1 MKRLLYTVFA
11 SIILFIGCKKSN
23 NESVNYYYNYFPLEL
38 DAWIEYDVL
47 DIMHNESG
55 SSDTSVYQLKEITT
69 EEFIDNEGRLTYRIE
84 RYRRDDVN
92 ANWSIKDVWYSNKTK
107 TTAEKVEENVRFT
120 KLIFPINTSK
130 YWNGN
135 AFNNLEEWEYSYDS
149 LHKPKLINN
158 LSFDSTIT
166 VIQRD
171 NQNVVE
177 YEKVKEIFAI
187 DIGLIYK
194 SHIDLDINLS
204 NILDINSGR
213 ELEMTITAYG
223 K

>member
-1 MKRLLYTVFA
+1 MNKLLYTVFA
-11 SIILFIGCKKSN
+11 SITLLLGCKKSN
-23 NESVNYYYNYFPLEL
+23 NEAVKYYYNYFPL
-38 DAWIEYDVL
+38 DVGAWIEYEVV
-47 DIMHNESG
+47 DIIHSQLG
-55 SSDTSVYQLKEITT
+55 SDTAEYQLKEIAA
-69 EEFIDNEGRLTYRIE
+69 EEFLDNEGRLTYRIE
-84 RYRRDDVN
+84 RYWRDDSN

-107 TTAEKVEENVRFT
+107 TTAEKVEENIRFT

-130 YWNGN
+130 YWDGN
-135 AFNNLEEWEYSYDS
+135 AYNNLEEWEYYYDS
-149 LHKPKLINN
+149 LHKPKVINN

-171 NQNVVE
+171 NENVVE
-177 YEKVKEIFAI
+177 YEKVKEVYAV

-213 ELEMTITAYG
+213 ELEMTVTAYG

>member
-1 MKRLLYTVFA
+1 MNRLLYTIFA
-11 SIILFIGCKKSN
+11 SLIVFFGCKKSN
-23 NESVNYYYNYFPLEL
+23 SESVNYYYSYFPLEV

-47 DIMHNESG
+47 DIIHSQLG
-55 SSDTSVYQLKEITT
+55 SDTAVYQLKEITT
-69 EEFIDNEGRLTYRIE
+69 AEFLDNEGRLTYRIE
-84 RYRRDDVN
+84 RYWRDDSS
-92 ANWSIKDVWYSNKTK
+92 ANWSIKDVWYSNKTT

-130 YWNGN
+130 YWDGN
-135 AFNNLEEWEYSYDS
+135 AFNNLEEWEYYYDS

-171 NQNVVE
+171 NENVVE
-177 YEKVKEIFAI
+177 YEKVKEVYAV

-213 ELEMTITAYG
+213 ELEMTVTGYG

>member
-1 MKRLLYTVFA
+1 MNRLLYTVFA
-11 SIILFIGCKKSN
+11 CMILFFGCKKSN
-23 NESVNYYYNYFPLEL
+23 NEPVSYYYTYFPLEVGS
-38 DAWIEYDVL
+38 WIEYDVT
-47 DIMHNESG
+47 DIVHDEIG
-55 SSDTSVYQLKEITT
+55 SDTSVYQLKEITA
-69 EEFIDNEGRLTYRIE
+69 EEFLDNEGRLTYRVE
-84 RYRRDDVN
+84 RYWRNDSN
-92 ANWSIKDVWYSNKTK
+92 ANWSIQDVWYSNKTK

-120 KLIFPINTSK
+120 KMIFPINTSK

-149 LHKPKLINN
+149 LHTPKLINN

-171 NQNVVE
+171 NENVVE
-177 YEKVKEIFAI
+177 YEKVKEIFAV

-194 SHIDLDINLS
+194 SHIDLDINLA

-213 ELEMTITAYG
+213 ELEMTVTAYG

>member
-1 MKRLLYTVFA
+1 MNRLLYTVFA
-11 SIILFIGCKKSN
+11 SIILFFGCKKSN
-23 NESVNYYYNYFPLEL
+23 TESVNYYYSYFPLEV
-38 DAWIEYDVL
+38 DAWIEYDVF
-47 DIMHNESG
+47 DIIHSQLG
-55 SSDTSVYQLKEITT
+55 SDPAVYQLKEITT
-69 EEFIDNEGRLTYRIE
+69 EEFLDNEGRLTYRVE
-84 RYRRDDVN
+84 RYWRDDSN
-92 ANWSIKDVWYSNKTK
+92 ANWSIKDVWYSNKTT

-120 KLIFPINTSK
+120 KLIFPINTAK
-130 YWNGN
+130 YWDGN
-135 AFNNLEEWEYSYDS
+135 AFNNLEEWEYYYDS

-177 YEKVKEIFAI
+177 YEKVKEIFAV
-187 DIGLIYK
+187 DIGMVYK

-213 ELEMTITAYG
+213 ELEMTVTAYG

>member
-1 MKRLLYTVFA
+1 MDV
-11 SIILFIGCKKSN
+11 G
-23 NESVNYYYNYFPLEL
+23 
-38 DAWIEYDVL
+38 AWIEYEVV
-47 DIMHNESG
+47 DIIHSQLG
-55 SSDTSVYQLKEITT
+55 SDTAEYQLKEIAA
-69 EEFIDNEGRLTYRIE
+69 EEFLDNEGRLTYRIE
-84 RYRRDDVN
+84 RYWRDDSN

-130 YWNGN
+130 YWDGN
-135 AFNNLEEWEYSYDS
+135 AYNNLEEWEYYYDS
-149 LHKPKLINN
+149 LHKPKVINN

-171 NQNVVE
+171 NENVVE
-177 YEKVKEIFAI
+177 YEKVKEVYAV

-204 NILDINSGR
+204 NILDINNGR
-213 ELEMTITAYG
+213 ELEIAVTGYG

>member
-1 MKRLLYTVFA
+1 MNRLFYIVFT
-11 SIILFIGCKKSN
+11 SITFFFGCNKSN
-23 NESVNYYYNYFPLEL
+23 NESVKYYYNYFPLEV
-38 DAWIEYDVL
+38 DGWVEYDVV
-47 DIMHNESG
+47 DIIHSELG
-55 SSDTSVYQLKEITT
+55 SDTAEYQLKEIAA
-69 EEFIDNEGRLTYRIE
+69 EEFLDNEGRLTYRIE
-84 RYRRDDVN
+84 RYWRDDSN
-92 ANWSIKDVWYSNKTK
+92 ANWSVKDVWYSNITR
-107 TTAEKVEENVRFT
+107 TTAEKVEENMRFT
-120 KLIFPINTSK
+120 KLIFPINISK
-130 YWNGN
+130 YWDGN
-135 AFNNLEEWEYSYDS
+135 AYNNLEEWEYYYDS

-171 NQNVVE
+171 NENVVE
-177 YEKVKEIFAI
+177 YEKVKEIYAV

-213 ELEMTITAYG
+213 ELEMTVTAYG

>member
-1 MKRLLYTVFA
+1 MNRLLYTIFA
-11 SIILFIGCKKSN
+11 SLIVFFGCKKSN
-23 NESVNYYYNYFPLEL
+23 SESVNYYYSYFPLEV

-47 DIMHNESG
+47 DIIHSQLG
-55 SSDTSVYQLKEITT
+55 SDTAVYQLKEITT
-69 EEFIDNEGRLTYRIE
+69 AEFLDNEGRLTYRIE
-84 RYRRDDVN
+84 RYWRDDSS
-92 ANWSIKDVWYSNKTK
+92 ANWSIKDVWYSNKTT

-130 YWNGN
+130 YWDGN
-135 AFNNLEEWEYSYDS
+135 AFNNLEEWEYYYDS

-171 NQNVVE
+171 NENVVE
-177 YEKVKEIFAI
+177 YEKVKEVYAV

-213 ELEMTITAYG
+213 ELEMTVTAYG

>member
-1 MKRLLYTVFA
+1 MNRLIYIVFT
-11 SIILFIGCKKSN
+11 SITLILGCKKSN
-23 NESVNYYYNYFPLEL
+23 SESVKYYYNYFPLEIG
-38 DAWIEYDVL
+38 AWIEYDVV
-47 DIMHNESG
+47 DIIHSQLG
-55 SSDTSVYQLKEITT
+55 SDTAEYQLKEIAA
-69 EEFIDNEGRLTYRIE
+69 EEFLDNEGRLTYRIE
-84 RYRRDDVN
+84 RYWRDDSN
-92 ANWSIKDVWYSNKTK
+92 ANWSVKDVWYSNITR
-107 TTAEKVEENVRFT
+107 TTAEKVEENMRFT
-120 KLIFPINTSK
+120 KLIFPINISK
-130 YWNGN
+130 YWDGN
-135 AFNNLEEWEYSYDS
+135 AYNNLEEWEYYYDS

-171 NQNVVE
+171 NENVVE
-177 YEKVKEIFAI
+177 YEKVKEIYAV

-213 ELEMTITAYG
+213 ELEMTVTAYG

>member
-1 MKRLLYTVFA
+1 MNRLFYIVFT
-11 SIILFIGCKKSN
+11 SITFFFGCNKSN
-23 NESVNYYYNYFPLEL
+23 NESVKYYYNYFPLEV
-38 DAWIEYDVL
+38 DGWVEYDVV
-47 DIMHNESG
+47 DIIHSQLG
-55 SSDTSVYQLKEITT
+55 SDTAEYQLKEIAA
-69 EEFIDNEGRLTYRIE
+69 EEFLDNEGRLTYRIE
-84 RYRRDDVN
+84 RYWRDDSN
-92 ANWSIKDVWYSNKTK
+92 ANWSIKDVWYSNKTR

-130 YWNGN
+130 YWDGN
-135 AFNNLEEWEYSYDS
+135 AYNNMEEWEYYYDS

-171 NQNVVE
+171 NENVVE
-177 YEKVKEIFAI
+177 YEKVKEIYAV

-204 NILDINSGR
+204 NILDINSRR
-213 ELEMTITAYG
+213 ELEMTVTAYG

>member
-1 MKRLLYTVFA
+1 MNRLLYTVFA
-11 SIILFIGCKKSN
+11 SIILFFGCKKSN
-23 NESVNYYYNYFPLEL
+23 TESVNYYYSYFPLEV

-47 DIMHNESG
+47 DIIHSQLG
-55 SSDTSVYQLKEITT
+55 SDTAVYQLKEITT
-69 EEFIDNEGRLTYRIE
+69 EEFLDNEGRLTYRIE
-84 RYRRDDVN
+84 RYWRDDSN
-92 ANWSIKDVWYSNKTK
+92 ANWSIKDVWYSNKTT

-120 KLIFPINTSK
+120 KLIFPINTAK
-130 YWNGN
+130 YWDGN
-135 AFNNLEEWEYSYDS
+135 AFNNLEEWEYYYDS

-171 NQNVVE
+171 NQNVVQ
-177 YEKVKEIFAI
+177 YEKVKEIFAV

-213 ELEMTITAYG
+213 ELEMTVTAYG

>member
-1 MKRLLYTVFA
+1 MNRLLYTIFA
-11 SIILFIGCKKSN
+11 SLIVFFGCKKSN
-23 NESVNYYYNYFPLEL
+23 SESVNYYYSYFPLEV

-47 DIMHNESG
+47 DIIHSQLG
-55 SSDTSVYQLKEITT
+55 SDTAVYQLKEITT
-69 EEFIDNEGRLTYRIE
+69 SEFLDNEGRLTYRIE
-84 RYRRDDVN
+84 RYWRDDSN
-92 ANWSIKDVWYSNKTK
+92 ANWSIKDVWYSNKTT

-130 YWNGN
+130 YWDGN
-135 AFNNLEEWEYSYDS
+135 AFNNLEEWEYYYDS

-171 NQNVVE
+171 NENVVE
-177 YEKVKEIFAI
+177 YEKVKEIFAV

-213 ELEMTITAYG
+213 ELEMTVTAYG

>member
-1 MKRLLYTVFA
+1 MNRLLYTVFA
-11 SIILFIGCKKSN
+11 SIILFFGCKKSN
-23 NESVNYYYNYFPLEL
+23 TESVNYYYSYFPLNV
-38 DAWIEYDVL
+38 DAWIQYDVL
-47 DIMHNESG
+47 DIIHNEFG
-55 SSDTSVYQLKEITT
+55 SDTSVYQLKEITT
-69 EEFIDNEGRLTYRIE
+69 EEFLDNEGRLTYRVE
-84 RYRRDDVN
+84 RYWRDDSN
-92 ANWSIKDVWYSNKTK
+92 ANWSIKDVWYSNKTT

-120 KLIFPINTSK
+120 KLIFPINTAK
-130 YWNGN
+130 YWDGN
-135 AFNNLEEWEYSYDS
+135 AFNNLEEWEYYYDS

-177 YEKVKEIFAI
+177 YEKVKEIFAV
-187 DIGLIYK
+187 DIGMVYK

-213 ELEMTITAYG
+213 ELEMTVTAYG

>member
-1 MKRLLYTVFA
+1 MNRLLYTIFA
-11 SIILFIGCKKSN
+11 SLIVFFGCKKSN
-23 NESVNYYYNYFPLEL
+23 SESVNYYYSYFPLEV

-47 DIMHNESG
+47 DIIHSQLG
-55 SSDTSVYQLKEITT
+55 SDTAVYQLKEITT
-69 EEFIDNEGRLTYRIE
+69 AEFLDNEGRLTYRIE
-84 RYRRDDVN
+84 RYWRDDSN
-92 ANWSIKDVWYSNKTK
+92 ANWSIKDVWYSNKTT

-130 YWNGN
+130 YWDGN
-135 AFNNLEEWEYSYDS
+135 AFNTLEEWEYYYDS

-171 NQNVVE
+171 NENVVE
-177 YEKVKEIFAI
+177 YEKVKEVYAV

-213 ELEMTITAYG
+213 ELEMTVTAYG

>member
-1 MKRLLYTVFA
+1 MNRLLYTIFA
-11 SIILFIGCKKSN
+11 SLIVFFGCKKSN
-23 NESVNYYYNYFPLEL
+23 SESVNYYYSYFPLEV

-47 DIMHNESG
+47 DIIHSQLG
-55 SSDTSVYQLKEITT
+55 SDTAVYQLKEITT
-69 EEFIDNEGRLTYRIE
+69 AEFLDNEGRLTYRIE
-84 RYRRDDVN
+84 RYWRDDSN
-92 ANWSIKDVWYSNKTK
+92 ANWSIKDVWYSNKTT

-130 YWNGN
+130 YWDGN
-135 AFNNLEEWEYSYDS
+135 AFNNLEEWEYYYDS

-171 NQNVVE
+171 NENVVE
-177 YEKVKEIFAI
+177 YEKVKEVYAV

-213 ELEMTITAYG
+213 ELEMTVTGYG

>member
-1 MKRLLYTVFA
+1 MNRLLYIVFV
-11 SIILFIGCKKSN
+11 SIVLFIGCKKSN
-23 NESVNYYYNYFPLEL
+23 NESVNYYYNYFPLEVG
-38 DAWIEYDVL
+38 AWIEYDVL
-47 DIMHNESG
+47 DIIHSELG
-55 SSDTSVYQLKEITT
+55 SDTADYQLKEITT
-69 EEFIDNEGRLTYRIE
+69 EEFLDNEGRLTYRVE
-84 RYRRDDVN
+84 RYWRDNSN
-92 ANWSIKDVWYSNKTK
+92 ANWSIKDVWYSNKTT

-130 YWNGN
+130 YWDGN
-135 AFNNLEEWEYSYDS
+135 AFNTLEEWEYYYDS
-149 LHKPKLINN
+149 LHQPKLINN

-177 YEKVKEIFAI
+177 YEKVKEIYAV

-194 SHIDLDINLS
+194 SHIDLDINLA

-213 ELEMTITAYG
+213 ELEMTVTAYG

>member
-1 MKRLLYTVFA
+1 MNKLFYTVFA
-11 SIILFIGCKKSN
+11 SITLLFGCKKSN
-23 NESVNYYYNYFPLEL
+23 NETVKYYYNYFPL
-38 DAWIEYDVL
+38 DVGAWIEYEVV
-47 DIMHNESG
+47 DIIHSQLG
-55 SSDTSVYQLKEITT
+55 SDTAEYQLKEIAA
-69 EEFIDNEGRLTYRIE
+69 EEFLDNEGRLTYRIE
-84 RYRRDDVN
+84 RYWRDDSN

-130 YWNGN
+130 YWDGN
-135 AFNNLEEWEYSYDS
+135 AYNNLEEWEYYYDS
-149 LHKPKLINN
+149 LHKPKVINN

-171 NQNVVE
+171 NENVVE
-177 YEKVKEIFAI
+177 YEKVKEVYAV

-204 NILDINSGR
+204 NILDINNGR
-213 ELEMTITAYG
+213 ELEIAVTGYG

>member
-1 MKRLLYTVFA
+1 MNRLFYIVFA
-11 SIILFIGCKKSN
+11 SITLFLGCKKSN
-23 NESVNYYYNYFPLEL
+23 NESVKYYYNYFPLEI
-38 DAWIEYDVL
+38 DAWIEYDVV
-47 DIMHNESG
+47 DIIHSELG
-55 SSDTSVYQLKEITT
+55 SDTAEYQLKEIAA
-69 EEFIDNEGRLTYRIE
+69 EEFLDNEGRLTYRIE
-84 RYRRDDVN
+84 RYWRDDSN
-92 ANWSIKDVWYSNKTK
+92 ANWSIKDVWYSNKTR

-130 YWNGN
+130 YWDGN
-135 AFNNLEEWEYSYDS
+135 AYNNMEEWEYYYDS

-171 NQNVVE
+171 NENVVE
-177 YEKVKEIFAI
+177 YEKAKEIYAV

-194 SHIDLDINLS
+194 SYIDLDIKFS
-204 NILDINSGR
+204 NILDINGGR
-213 ELEMTITAYG
+213 ELEMKVTAYG

>member
-1 MKRLLYTVFA
+1 MNRLIYIVFT
-11 SIILFIGCKKSN
+11 SITLIFGCKKSN
-23 NESVNYYYNYFPLEL
+23 SESVKYYYNYFPLEIG
-38 DAWIEYDVL
+38 AWIEYDVV
-47 DIMHNESG
+47 DIIHSELG
-55 SSDTSVYQLKEITT
+55 SDTAEYQLKEIAA
-69 EEFIDNEGRLTYRIE
+69 EEFLDNEGRLTYRIE
-84 RYRRDDVN
+84 RYWRDDSN
-92 ANWSIKDVWYSNKTK
+92 ANWSVKDVWYSNITR
-107 TTAEKVEENVRFT
+107 TTAEKVEENMRFT
-120 KLIFPINTSK
+120 KLIFPINISK
-130 YWNGN
+130 YWDGN
-135 AFNNLEEWEYSYDS
+135 AYNNLEEWEYYYDS

-171 NQNVVE
+171 NENVVE
-177 YEKVKEIFAI
+177 YEKVKEIYAT

-213 ELEMTITAYG
+213 ELEMKVTAYG

>member
-1 MKRLLYTVFA
+1 MNRLIYIVFT
-11 SIILFIGCKKSN
+11 SITLILGCKKSN
-23 NESVNYYYNYFPLEL
+23 SESVKYYYNYFPLEIG
-38 DAWIEYDVL
+38 AWIEYDVV
-47 DIMHNESG
+47 DIIHSELG
-55 SSDTSVYQLKEITT
+55 SDTAEYQLKEIAA
-69 EEFIDNEGRLTYRIE
+69 EEFLDNEGRLTYRIE
-84 RYRRDDVN
+84 RYWRDDSN
-92 ANWSIKDVWYSNKTK
+92 ANWSVKDVWYSNITR
-107 TTAEKVEENVRFT
+107 TTAEKVEENMRFT
-120 KLIFPINTSK
+120 KLIFPINISK
-130 YWNGN
+130 YWDGN
-135 AFNNLEEWEYSYDS
+135 AYNNLEEWEYYYDS

-171 NQNVVE
+171 NENVVE
-177 YEKVKEIFAI
+177 YEKVKEIYAV

-213 ELEMTITAYG
+213 ELEMTVTAYG

>member
-1 MKRLLYTVFA
+1 MNRLLYTIFA
-11 SIILFIGCKKSN
+11 SLIVFFGCKKSN
-23 NESVNYYYNYFPLEL
+23 SESVNYYYSYFPLEV

-47 DIMHNESG
+47 DIIHSQLG
-55 SSDTSVYQLKEITT
+55 SDTAVYQLKEITT
-69 EEFIDNEGRLTYRIE
+69 SEFLDNEGRLTYRIE
-84 RYRRDDVN
+84 RYWRDDSN
-92 ANWSIKDVWYSNKTK
+92 ANWSIKDVWYSNKTT

-130 YWNGN
+130 YWDGN
-135 AFNNLEEWEYSYDS
+135 AFNNLEEWEYYYDS

-171 NQNVVE
+171 NENVVE
-177 YEKVKEIFAI
+177 YEKVKEVYAV

-213 ELEMTITAYG
+213 ELEMTVTAYG

>member
-1 MKRLLYTVFA
+1 MNRLLYILFA
-11 SIILFIGCKKSN
+11 SITILFGCKKSG
-23 NESVNYYYNYFPLEL
+23 NETINYYYNYFPLEL
-38 DAWIEYDVL
+38 DAWVEYDVL
-47 DIMHNESG
+47 EIIHSELG
-55 SSDTSVYQLKEITT
+55 SDTSVYELKEITT
-69 EEFIDNEGRLTYRIE
+69 EEFLDGEGRLTYRIE
-84 RYRRDDVN
+84 RYWRTDSN
-92 ANWSIKDVWYSNKTK
+92 ASWVMKDVWYSNKTK

-120 KLIFPINTSK
+120 KMIFPINTSK

-135 AFNNLEEWEYSYDS
+135 AYNNMEEWEYSYDS

-171 NQNVVE
+171 NENVVK
-177 YEKVKEIFAI
+177 YEKVKEVFAI

-194 SHIDLDINLS
+194 SYIDLDINLS
-204 NILDINSGR
+204 NILDISGGR
-213 ELEMTITAYG
+213 EFKMTVTGYG

>member
-1 MKRLLYTVFA
+1 MNRLLYTVFA
-11 SIILFIGCKKSN
+11 SIIVFFGCKKSN
-23 NESVNYYYNYFPLEL
+23 NESVNYYYGYFPLEV
-38 DAWIEYDVL
+38 DAWVEYDVL
-47 DIMHNESG
+47 DIIHSELG
-55 SSDTSVYQLKEITT
+55 SDTTVYQLKEITT
-69 EEFIDNEGRLTYRIE
+69 EEFLDNEGRLTYRIE
-84 RYRRDDVN
+84 RYWRDDSN
-92 ANWSIKDVWYSNKTK
+92 ANWSIKDVWYSNKTT

-120 KLIFPINTSK
+120 KLIFPINTAK
-130 YWNGN
+130 YWDGN
-135 AFNNLEEWEYSYDS
+135 AFNNLEEWEYYYDS

-213 ELEMTITAYG
+213 ELEMIVTAYG

>member
-1 MKRLLYTVFA
+1 MNKLFYTVFA
-11 SIILFIGCKKSN
+11 SITLLFGCKKSN
-23 NESVNYYYNYFPLEL
+23 NETVKYYYNYFPL
-38 DAWIEYDVL
+38 DVGAWIEYDVV
-47 DIMHNESG
+47 DIIHSQSG
-55 SSDTSVYQLKEITT
+55 SDTAEYQLKEITA
-69 EEFIDNEGRLTYRIE
+69 EEFLDNEGRLTYRIE
-84 RYRRDDVN
+84 RYWRDDSN

-130 YWNGN
+130 YWDGN
-135 AFNNLEEWEYSYDS
+135 AYNNLEEWEYYYDS
-149 LHKPKLINN
+149 LHKPKVINN

-171 NQNVVE
+171 NENVVE
-177 YEKVKEIFAI
+177 YEKVKEVYAV

-204 NILDINSGR
+204 NILDINNGR
-213 ELEMTITAYG
+213 ELEIAVTGYG

>member
-1 MKRLLYTVFA
+1 MNRLLYTVFA
-11 SIILFIGCKKSN
+11 SIILFFGCKKSN
-23 NESVNYYYNYFPLEL
+23 TESVNYYYSYFPLEV

-47 DIMHNESG
+47 DIIHSQLG
-55 SSDTSVYQLKEITT
+55 SDTAVYQLKEIIT
-69 EEFIDNEGRLTYRIE
+69 EEFLDNEGRLTYRIE
-84 RYRRDDVN
+84 RYWRDDSN
-92 ANWSIKDVWYSNKTK
+92 ANWSIKDVWYSNKTT

-120 KLIFPINTSK
+120 KLIFPINTAK
-130 YWNGN
+130 YWDGN
-135 AFNNLEEWEYSYDS
+135 AFNNLEEWEYYYDS

-171 NQNVVE
+171 NQNVVQ
-177 YEKVKEIFAI
+177 YEKVKEIFAV

-213 ELEMTITAYG
+213 ELEMTVTAYG

>member
-1 MKRLLYTVFA
+1 MNRLLYTIFV
-11 SIILFIGCKKSN
+11 SILLFFGCKKSN
-23 NESVNYYYNYFPLEL
+23 SESVNYYYSYFPLDV

-47 DIMHNESG
+47 DIIHSELG
-55 SSDTSVYQLKEITT
+55 SDTAVYQLKEITT
-69 EEFIDNEGRLTYRIE
+69 EEFLDNEGRLTYRIE
-84 RYRRDDVN
+84 RYWRDDSN
-92 ANWSIKDVWYSNKTK
+92 ANWSVKDVWYSNKTT

-130 YWNGN
+130 YWDGN
-135 AFNNLEEWEYSYDS
+135 AFNNLGEWEYYYDS

-171 NQNVVE
+171 NENVVE
-177 YEKVKEIFAI
+177 YEKVKEIFAV

-213 ELEMTITAYG
+213 ELEMTVTAYG

>member
-1 MKRLLYTVFA
+1 MNRLLYTIFV
-11 SIILFIGCKKSN
+11 SILLSFGCKKSN
-23 NESVNYYYNYFPLEL
+23 SESVNYYYSYFPLDV

-47 DIMHNESG
+47 DIIHSELG
-55 SSDTSVYQLKEITT
+55 SDTAVYQLKEITT
-69 EEFIDNEGRLTYRIE
+69 EEFLDNEGRLTYRIE
-84 RYRRDDVN
+84 RYWRDDSN
-92 ANWSIKDVWYSNKTK
+92 ANWSVKDVWYSNKTT

-130 YWNGN
+130 YWDGN
-135 AFNNLEEWEYSYDS
+135 AFNNLGEWEYYYDS

-171 NQNVVE
+171 NENVVE
-177 YEKVKEIFAI
+177 YEKVKEIFAV

-213 ELEMTITAYG
+213 ELEMTVTAYG

>member
-1 MKRLLYTVFA
+1 MNRLLYTVFA
-11 SIILFIGCKKSN
+11 SIIVFFGCKKSN
-23 NESVNYYYNYFPLEL
+23 NESVNYYYSYFPLEV

-47 DIMHNESG
+47 DIIHSELG
-55 SSDTSVYQLKEITT
+55 SDTAVYQLKEITT
-69 EEFIDNEGRLTYRIE
+69 EEFLDNEGRLTYRVE
-84 RYRRDDVN
+84 RYWRDDSN

-135 AFNNLEEWEYSYDS
+135 AFNNLEEWEYYYDS

-171 NQNVVE
+171 NENVVE
-177 YEKVKEIFAI
+177 YEKVKEIFAV

-213 ELEMTITAYG
+213 ELEMTVTAYG